1 MSATGDDDQQLQ
13 VIVDVANEENPPT
26 EQTASVTIQTDM
38 TIGNL
43 NDMETKIR
51 ELYASVYIG
60 HITPK
65 HVSCTF
71 DVEEFRNDNSRVKYY
86 TGLPN
91 FKTLMV
97 VFELTY
103 KFVKCGKSL
112 TPFQEMIIVLS
123 KLRLNLGL
131 QNIAYRCQISLATVS
146 RIIRRWI
153 FTMDIRLTPCC
164 IVWPEREDLR
174 KTMPLSFKRSF
185 GSKVAVII
193 DCFEVFVDRPSNL
206 MARTETWSQYKHHN
220 TAKFLIGIT
229 PQGVV
234 SFISKG
240 WGGRVSDKHLT
251 EKSGLLNHL
260 LPGDIVL
267 ADRGFTIADSV
278 AFAGASLHMPAFTK
292 GRDQLTAL
300 EVEQSRTISNV
311 RIHVER
317 VIGLVRQKYQI
328 LGGPLPID
336 FISKTAGDNEPL
348 IDCMVRVCCCLS
360 NLCES
365 VVPFR

>member
-1 MSATGDDDQQLQ
+1 L
-13 VIVDVANEENPPT
+13 VT
-26 EQTASVTIQTDM
+26 EPTASAMIQTDT
-38 TIGNL
+38 TICDL
-43 NDMETKIR
+43 NEMEAKIQ
-51 ELYASVYIG
+51 ELYTSVYVG
-60 HITPK
+60 HTRPK
-65 HVSCTF
+65 TVSCTF
-71 DVEEFRNDNSRVKYY
+71 EIEEFRNDDNRVKYY

-91 FKTLMV
+91 FKTLLT
-97 VFELTY
+97 VFEFTY

-112 TPFQEMIIVLS
+112 TPFQELIIVLA

-131 QNIAYRCQISLATVS
+131 QDIAYRCHISIATVS

-153 FTMDIRLTPCC
+153 ITMDIRLVPCC
-164 IVWPEREDLR
+164 IVWPDRDDLR
-174 KTMPLSFKRSF
+174 KTMPLSFKHSF

-193 DCFEVFVDRPSNL
+193 DCFEIFVDRPSNL

-240 WGGRVSDKHLT
+240 WGGRVSDKYLT
-251 EKSGLLNHL
+251 EKSGLLDKL

-278 AFAGASLHMPAFTK
+278 AFVGASLHMPAFTK

-300 EVEQSRTISNV
+300 EVEQSRSISNV

-317 VIGLVRQKYQI
+317 VIGLVRQKYSI

-336 FISKTAGDNEPL
+336 FISKTAEENEPL
-348 IDCMVRVCCCLS
+348 IDSMVRVCCCLS
-360 NLCES
+360 NLCDS
-365 VVPFR
+365 VVPFS